1 MDKKKFKKC
10 VTEVYA
16 RVTGFMRPVQDW
28 NKGKEEEFK
37 DRTEYNF
44 TPKKR
49 KEYKDGEK
57 EYPHIDYD
65 GFK

>member
-28 NKGKEEEFK
+28 NKGKGI
-37 DRTEYNF
+37 
-44 TPKKR
+44 
-49 KEYKDGEK
+49 DGEFGDRKTYNVYK
-57 EYPHIDYD
+57 EKKDED
-65 GFK
+65 K